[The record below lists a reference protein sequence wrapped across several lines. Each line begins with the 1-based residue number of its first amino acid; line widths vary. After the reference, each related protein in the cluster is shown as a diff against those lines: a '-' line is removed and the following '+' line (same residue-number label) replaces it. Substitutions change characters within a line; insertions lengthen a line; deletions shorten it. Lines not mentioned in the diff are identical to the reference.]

1 MKGKKMA
8 KKNQYQC
15 NKCSSTLQT
24 KKDMEQIFTDLLLCD
39 DCYTEVR
46 YIVADYLNVNIQDLN
61 L

>member
-1 MKGKKMA
+1 MTN
-8 KKNQYQC
+8 KNQYQC